1 MQVREWWW
9 LGSHW
14 LIARDVAQEV
24 SKSLLSHLR
33 DLELYPEDKGS
44 LLVVFFCLFTFLI
57 KGLMCP
63 VYFLRILFTS
73 QEGSLEG
80 R

>member
-1 MQVREWWW
+1 M
-9 LGSHW
+9 
-14 LIARDVAQEV
+14 AQEI

-44 LLVVFFCLFTFLI
+44 LLVFFFVCLFIFLI

-63 VYFLRILFTS
+63 VYSLRILFTS

>member
-1 MQVREWWW
+1 MGR
-9 LGSHW
+9 HW

-44 LLVVFFCLFTFLI
+44 LLVVFLLLLFIFLI